1 MPRAKKSATGATTTE
16 LVVKPPRK
24 RPGPKPKPLS
34 ERVYKPAKP
43 IQRIENSYSQRR
55 KEEVLLYL
63 LNHTIYDPDSWK
75 SVNCYRKP
83 FQRDAAK
90 HFKIPE
96 ATIHTWW
103 KNRTSILN
111 REKKSRKKR
120 GSKGKYLVLPTKLDM
135 ADLLIKTNPSQ
146 EREKQHRQ
154 IQTQQSLKPQKHQKR
169 QHQNKQIK
177 SHQLRTQNQ
186 QAQTQSQ

>member
-1 MPRAKKSATGATTTE
+1 MPRAKKNATTTE

-24 RPGPKPKPLS
+24 KPGPAPKPLS

-83 FQRDAAK
+83 FQRDASK

-111 REKKSRKKR
+111 REKKSRKKK
-120 GSKGKYLVLPTKLDM
+120 GSKGPPVSEAGETAPPETDTTESEP
-135 ADLLIKTNPSQ
+135 ADPGAESPAADNEGNTGSS
-146 EREKQHRQ
+146 E
-154 IQTQQSLKPQKHQKR
+154 IQDG
-169 QHQNKQIK
+169 
-177 SHQLRTQNQ
+177 
-186 QAQTQSQ
+186 

>member
-1 MPRAKKSATGATTTE
+1 MPRAKKNATTTE

-24 RPGPKPKPLS
+24 KPGPAPKPLS

-83 FQRDAAK
+83 FQRDASK

-111 REKKSRKKR
+111 REKKSRKKK
-120 GSKGKYLVLPTKLDM
+120 GSKGKYLVL
-135 ADLLIKTNPSQ
+135 S
-146 EREKQHRQ
+146 
-154 IQTQQSLKPQKHQKR
+154 SL
-169 QHQNKQIK
+169 NWTWLTC
-177 SHQLRTQNQ
+177 SH
-186 QAQTQSQ
+186 

>member
-1 MPRAKKSATGATTTE
+1 MTHAKKSTTGATTTE
-16 LVVKPPRK
+16 LVVNPPRK
-24 RPGPKPKPLS
+24 KPGPKPKALS

-111 REKKSRKKR
+111 REKKSRKKKD
-120 GSKGKYLVLPTKLDM
+120 SKDLPALEAGETAPPDTDATESETPETSATLASGQ
-135 ADLLIKTNPSQ
+135 ADQDSPAPETADPDPGAEDPGTAGEAS
-146 EREKQHRQ
+146 
-154 IQTQQSLKPQKHQKR
+154 P
-169 QHQNKQIK
+169 
-177 SHQLRTQNQ
+177 
-186 QAQTQSQ
+186 A